1 MFQKYEDE
9 KIFYIE
15 NTDQSLTNC
24 SELKYSPRSNPDCE
38 DYSALFDKIPYLRK
52 LNFDFPWFH
61 KSQIPLRLFPEV
73 VSQCQYLTN
82 LTYSIPDDKTLDA
95 FVQFV
100 EKSPKILEVLTL
112 QFSLDGIISKDWFN
126 MIGEALRFLPKL
138 KSFAIID
145 THDMEFPW
153 WDLDSQED
161 FAIIE
166 SVKKVKIA
174 SPNPYILKLA
184 NAHFRTLKSLEL
196 DWTYFHH
203 TPRFAYPL
211 EEFWNSDTLVDLNLT
226 NFSSITCLDLN
237 NILAE
242 YPFTCAQLFE
252 VLPNIEQFYCGTFN
266 AGNLRKVKSLKKLV
280 IRNGMIQPPNMLLNF
295 PSLIYLSMKWSKRSK
310 TEKMKQIKDIKPFIP
325 LHCNLYEDNNKINL

>member
-24 SELKYSPRSNPDCE
+24 SELKYRPRSNPDCE
-38 DYSALFDKIPYLRK
+38 DYSALFGKIPHLRK

-73 VSQCQYLTN
+73 VSQCQYLTH
-82 LTYSIPDDKTLDA
+82 LEYSLPDDNNLDA
-95 FVQFV
+95 LVQFV
-100 EKSPKILEVLTL
+100 QKSPKILEALTL
-112 QFSLDGIISKDWFN
+112 NFTLPTLISEDWFDV
-126 MIGEALRFLPKL
+126 IGEALKLLPKL
-138 KSFAIID
+138 KYFAIFAV
-145 THDMEFPW
+145 HDASF
-153 WDLDSQED
+153 LGYLNYQEH
-161 FAIIE
+161 FAVVE
-166 SVKKVKIA
+166 TVRNVKIA
-174 SPNPYILKLA
+174 SPNPMILKLV
-184 NAHFRTLKSLEL
+184 NSHFKGLESLEL

-203 TPRFAYPL
+203 TPGFDYPL
-211 EEFWNSDTLVDLNLT
+211 EEFWDSDTLVDLSLT
-226 NFSSITCLDLN
+226 NVSSITCLDLN

-242 YPFTCAQLFE
+242 YPFTCAKLFE

-295 PSLIYLSMKWSKRSK
+295 PSLIYLSMKWSK
-310 TEKMKQIKDIKPFIP
+310 TGKMNQIKGITPFVP
-325 LHCNLYEDNNKINL
+325 LHCNLYEDNSKKINL